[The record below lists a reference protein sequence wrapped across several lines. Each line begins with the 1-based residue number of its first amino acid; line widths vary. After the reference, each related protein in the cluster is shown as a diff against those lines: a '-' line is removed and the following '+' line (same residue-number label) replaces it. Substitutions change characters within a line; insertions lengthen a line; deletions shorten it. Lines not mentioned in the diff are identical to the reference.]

1 VFRLWLC
8 ISDQHDLRLLL
19 LAGLICATTC
29 LAAVVIL
36 RQQHGESRLVDR
48 RWRIVAGITTGF
60 GIWCTHFV
68 AMLGY
73 DSGITVGYDMLL
85 TGLSLA
91 VSVAATTIGFGIA
104 ADRRSPPSAWRR
116 AARSS
121 AAARR
126 RCIISA

>member
-91 VSVAATTIGFGIA
+91 VSVAATPIGGA
-104 ADRRSPPSAWRR
+104 RPSAWRR